1 MSLHRNGITKKSLH
15 HLRSF
20 FTGSIK
26 VEATN
31 VFVKTQRTTAALKQY
46 PLIAHRVGNN
56 VKNLSSR
63 YERSWEGEEK
73 EARRKKRKL
82 QKQRLGVSL
91 CTDSYSSYCD
101 TRAFFLTPVRS
112 KSREK
117 AANKVDFRSICKI
130 L

>member
-1 MSLHRNGITKKSLH
+1 MELHIA
-15 HLRSF
+15 
-20 FTGSIK
+20 SIC
-26 VEATN
+26 AN
-31 VFVKTQRTTAALKQY
+31 LCLNLL
-46 PLIAHRVGNN
+46 LIF
-56 VKNLSSR
+56 R
-63 YERSWEGEEK
+63 YERSWEGDEK
-73 EARRKKRKL
+73 DARRKKRKL

-112 KSREK
+112 KSSREK

>member
-1 MSLHRNGITKKSLH
+1 MQSGGFPH
-15 HLRSF
+15 
-20 FTGSIK
+20 K
-26 VEATN
+26 VDNEHEIGYFEQCNDNTCCAN
-31 VFVKTQRTTAALKQY
+31 CYFS
-46 PLIAHRVGNN
+46 P
-56 VKNLSSR
+56 SR
-63 YERSWEGEEK
+63 YERNWEAEEK
-73 EARRKKRKL
+73 EKRKKRKL
-82 QKQRLGVSL
+82 KAKAAAVSL

>member
-1 MSLHRNGITKKSLH
+1 MSLQCNDNTFCANCYFS
-15 HLRSF
+15 
-20 FTGSIK
+20 
-26 VEATN
+26 
-31 VFVKTQRTTAALKQY
+31 
-46 PLIAHRVGNN
+46 P
-56 VKNLSSR
+56 SR
-63 YERSWEGEEK
+63 YERNWEAEEK
-73 EARRKKRKL
+73 EKRKKRKL
-82 QKQRLGVSL
+82 KAKAAAVSL